1 MQDFH
6 KEPVIHYTEEADVFR
21 TKVFG
26 IQDGLIGVGSIAIG
40 AAGYSHDPM
49 VVLVTGLIATI
60 AQAFSMGIGEYI
72 STRVRNQVILN
83 EIKKEKY
90 EIENFPEKEKEELVG
105 FYLAKGLKR
114 EDAER
119 IADLIMKDKRATL
132 NEMLMNEL
140 KVFPEEFE
148 RPVKLGFL
156 MAAYLTVGGLLP
168 LIPFMVSALTKAD
181 FYYALLSSIAII
193 LVTLGAFGSMA
204 SKYTGLSKGR
214 GALEQIGTGII
225 ALMGSYFG
233 GVLLAHFFPINYL
246 P

>member
-1 MQDFH
+1 MQDFQ
-6 KEPVIHYTEEADVFR
+6 KEPVVHYTEEADVFR

-49 VVLVTGLIATI
+49 VVLITGLIATI

-90 EIENFPEKEKEELVG
+90 EIENFPEKERMELVG
-105 FYLAKGLKR
+105 FYLKKGMSK

-119 IADLIMKDKRATL
+119 IADIIMKDKKATL

-140 KVFPEEFE
+140 KMFPEEFE
-148 RPVKLGFL
+148 KPTKLGFL
-156 MAAYLTVGGLLP
+156 MAAYLIVGGLLP
-168 LIPFMVSALTKAD
+168 LIPFMVSVFFKVD
-181 FYYALLSSIAII
+181 FYYALFSSIALI
-193 LVTLGAFGSMA
+193 LITLGTFGAMA
-204 SKYTGLSKGR
+204 TKFTGLSKGR
-214 GALEQIGTGII
+214 GALEQIGTGLI
-225 ALMGSYFG
+225 ALVGSYVG
-233 GVLLAHFFPINYL
+233 GLVLAHFFPISYL